1 MLTYDQRKSKA
12 KEFAAK
18 WVQRSK
24 PFELSEHAEGMF
36 AVGMETGFEAGAI
49 WAEDIYI
56 REIYRLMAELE
67 ATKQSKKRK

>member
-12 KEFAAK
+12 KEIAAK
-18 WVQRSK
+18 WVQGSK
-24 PFELSEHAEGMF
+24 PFELSEHTERMF

-49 WAEDIYI
+49 WAEEIYI
-56 REIYRLMAELE
+56 REIYRLTAELE

>member
-12 KEFAAK
+12 KEIAAK
-18 WVQRSK
+18 WVH
-24 PFELSEHAEGMF
+24 LSNMF

-49 WAEDIYI
+49 WAEEIYI
-56 REIYRLMAELE
+56 REIHRLMAELE